1 MVTRK
6 RAPSDGI
13 DDLEIAFD
21 DGRLVADA
29 GLILPATLCGRLG
42 ATQLIDGLVARPGNP
57 AIGAGTGAK
66 ALSVVFGM
74 LAGADSIDDIDRLR
88 AGATEAVLGLRPRA
102 ATTAGNWLRGLGF
115 GQVRQLDC
123 RRRRASSPR
132 LGRFRARPKAPCD
145 RSGLLDHP
153 GPRPQEARCPLRPH
167 PGARISPAL
176 CHLCPDGDVIHAR
189 LRHGAANTQYGAVR
203 FFTESIARYRRAGH
217 TGGFLVRADSGFLN
231 YGLFRAIARHG
242 GHFSVAATMQAHV
255 RAAIS
260 QIAEADWAPIAY
272 SGSGRAEIA
281 ETTIAVDPTHRRG
294 AHPMPARLRLVVR
307 QVLNHDPA
315 HPQQPLFAD
324 HRHFPILTSRTDAL
338 ALVEAEYRDHA
349 QIELVIRDLKDAG
362 LAHIPSGKTYANMAW
377 LVLASRAH
385 NLQRWTAILGL
396 GESRITQH
404 RTIRNRYLA
413 IPGRLGTHAGR
424 WRLRLPAGWPW
435 RERFL
440 EAIERLRGLP
450 ALT

>member
-115 GQVRQLDC
+115 GQVRQLDAAAGELL
-123 RRRRASSPR
+123 RRAWGA
-132 LGRFRARPKAPCD
+132 LGRALKRLVID
-145 RSGLLDHP
+145 LDSSITQVH
-153 GPRPQEARCPLRPH
+153 GHKKR
-167 PGARISPAL
+167 GARYGHTRVLGYHPLFATSAQT
-176 CHLCPDGDVIHAR
+176 GDVIHAR

-203 FFTESIARYRRAGH
+203 FFTESIARCRRAGH
-217 TGGFLVRADSGFLN
+217 TGGFLVRADSGFRN